1 MTRTDDALGKLRRL
15 LGGDRYP
22 LNSRLPAERRL
33 AVELG
38 VSRSALRGGLAM
50 LEAEGKIWRHVGKG
64 TFVGNRPIRTSSDLS
79 LVSRMTSPA
88 EVLEV
93 RLIVEPRIASLAAF
107 NATAADI
114 AHMQRCLLKIEN
126 CFRGDNARRAGRAFD
141 QWDGTLHRAIAEA
154 AHNELLLALF
164 DAINAVRSQTGWGR
178 LQEAAMTRGRH
189 QVYCRQHRGFVEAI
203 AERDPAR
210 AESSMWEHIV
220 TVQKNLLGTDPV
232 ATKGGHDAHARRA

>member
-1 MTRTDDALGKLRRL
+1 MTRADDALAKLRRL

-22 LNSRLPAERRL
+22 LNSRLPAERKL

-38 VSRSALRGGLAM
+38 VGRSALREGLAM

-64 TFVGNRPIRTSSDLS
+64 TFVGGRPITTSSDLS
-79 LVSRMTSPA
+79 LVSRLTSPA

-93 RLIVEPRIASLAAF
+93 RLFIEPRIANLAAI

-114 AHMQRCLLKIEN
+114 AHMHRCLSKIEN
-126 CFRGDNARRAGRAFD
+126 CFRGPNSKRAGRVFD

-164 DAINAVRSQTGWGR
+164 DAINAVRSQTAWGR
-178 LQEAAMTRGRH
+178 LQEKAMTRGRH
-189 QVYCRQHRGFVEAI
+189 RVYCQQHRAFVEAI
-203 AERDPAR
+203 AERDPNR
-210 AESSMWEHIV
+210 AEVSMWDHIV
-220 TVQKNLLGTDPV
+220 AVQKNLLGTEP
-232 ATKGGHDAHARRA
+232 ATAIKRY